1 MKAADI
7 PAELVR
13 FIEERR
19 SQPFAWGA
27 NDCCLFAADWVAR
40 ATGRDP
46 AAHYRGTYSS
56 GIGAQ
61 RIIDKAGGILE
72 LARELGLEPGKPAPT
87 GGSAY
92 SLVNLEADFPLWNK
106 VRGTLFFDSG
116 SLSPD
121 GLTVPTSNFRSAVGL
136 GLRYALPVGPI
147 RLDVGINPSP
157 RPAEAWGATN
167 LSFGFAF

>member
-1 MKAADI
+1 MRLPDI
-7 PAELVR
+7 AAELAR

-19 SQPFAWGA
+19 NQPFAWGS

-72 LARELGLEPGKPAPT
+72 LARELGLNSTQIGLAR
-87 GGSAY
+87 
-92 SLVNLEADFPLWNK
+92 
-106 VRGTLFFDSG
+106 RGDVIARDVGNGIGLGICIGDAAAFVGRDGLDFFD
-116 SLSPD
+116 L
-121 GLTVPTSNFRSAVGL
+121 N
-136 GLRYALPVGPI
+136 
-147 RLDVGINPSP
+147 
-157 RPAEAWGATN
+157 GATC
-167 LSFGFAF
+167 LRF

>member
-7 PAELVR
+7 PAELAR

-46 AAHYRGTYSS
+46 AAHYRGTYST

-72 LARELGLEPGKPAPT
+72 LARELGLETTQIGLAR
-87 GGSAY
+87 
-92 SLVNLEADFPLWNK
+92 
-106 VRGTLFFDSG
+106 RGDVIARDVGNGIGLGVCVGNAAAFVG
-116 SLSPD
+116 RD
-121 GLTVPTSNFRSAVGL
+121 GLEFLDLNGA
-136 GLRYALPVGPI
+136 ACW
-147 RLDVGINPSP
+147 RL
-157 RPAEAWGATN
+157 
-167 LSFGFAF
+167 